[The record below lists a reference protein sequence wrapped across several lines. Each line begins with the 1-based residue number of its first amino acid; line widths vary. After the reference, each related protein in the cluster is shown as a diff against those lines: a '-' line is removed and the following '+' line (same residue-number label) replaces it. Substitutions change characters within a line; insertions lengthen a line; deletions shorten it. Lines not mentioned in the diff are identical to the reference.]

1 MRRQGH
7 RRAAVALLLAAA
19 TAQAAFDAA
28 AFRNRKDVASDA
40 PPHGLVAI
48 ELDAE
53 IHAATRDG
61 YPDLRLVT
69 GDGQE
74 VPFLVEQDVVRR
86 QVTRRTAY
94 AAEVVSLEELP
105 GNRIRIVIR
114 RPDKSPHA
122 SGIALRTGLRDFER
136 TVAVAGSDDGQDW
149 TPLVEAALIYDYSR
163 FLDLRNLEIA
173 LPANGH
179 RLFSLVVETVVDEGV
194 SPYREFVRTTRAG
207 AEAETAEWSATLMRP
222 LRIDA
227 LTFWGASEHEEVAEA
242 RTADHRLTDA
252 PAVQEDAKTR
262 ETLVEFAG
270 GRLPLTALTL
280 ATSSR
285 NFRREVVA
293 EAEAMGPRGPS
304 WVRIAGGT
312 VSQVAFGSFREAR
325 LEIAIPETRAT
336 RYRLRLANGDSPP
349 LQVGGIGGRGPA
361 YRLLFL
367 MPEAGAGNLHLLY
380 GSQTAPTPQYDL
392 AAVLAMPSRRTEPT
406 PGTFGPQVPNP
417 LADAVADHRPLAFL
431 ASPWFLG
438 VAVAAMVAVLA
449 GLVFHAAAKVKAL
462 PGEGEGKE
470 EG

>member
-7 RRAAVALLLAAA
+7 RWAVALLLAAA

-28 AFRNRKDVASDA
+28 AFRSRKDLAANAS
-40 PPHGLVAI
+40 PHGLVAVP
-48 ELDAE
+48 LDAE

-86 QVTRRTAY
+86 QVARRNSF
-94 AAEVVSLEELP
+94 AAKVVSLEELP
-105 GNRIRIVIR
+105 DNRLRIVIE
-114 RPDKSPHA
+114 RPDRSPA
-122 SGIALRTGLRDFER
+122 ATGIALRTSLRDFER

-163 FLDLRNLEIA
+163 FMDLRNVEIA
-173 LPANGH
+173 LPANDWH
-179 RLFSLVVETVVDEGV
+179 RFSLVVETVVDEGV

-207 AEAETAEWSATLMRP
+207 TETETAEWSATLMRP

-227 LTFWGASEHEEVAEA
+227 VSFWNTSEHEEIAEA
-242 RTADHRLTDA
+242 RTAHHRLAET
-252 PAVQEDAKTR
+252 PVMQEDAKTR

-270 GRLPLTALTL
+270 GRIPLNALTL
-280 ATSSR
+280 ATASR
-285 NFRREVVA
+285 NFRREVVV
-293 EAEAMGPRGPS
+293 ESEAMGPRGPS

-312 VSQVAFGSFREAR
+312 VSQVAFGDFRESR

-336 RYRLRLANGDSPP
+336 RYRLRLVNGDSPA
-349 LQVGGIGGRGPA
+349 LQVDGVNGRGPV

-367 MPEAGAGNLHLLY
+367 MPEGEAGNLRLLY
-380 GSQTAPTPQYDL
+380 GSETTPKPKYDL

-406 PGTFGPQVPNP
+406 TGIFGPEVPNP
-417 LADAVADHRPLAFL
+417 LADAAADRRALAFL

-438 VAVAAMVAVLA
+438 VAVAVMVAVLA
-449 GLVFHAAAKVKAL
+449 GLVVHAAAKVKAL
-462 PGEGEGKE
+462 PEEGEG
-470 EG
+470 